1 MSERSRLKI
10 VMEEAKRDLVEDN
23 ELDSPMFYII
33 SNHPGVPKVI
43 EYLPALEDPH
53 QSLEEMGIR
62 LNEICDR
69 VDAEEV
75 ISFVQIILRAT
86 DQYPARPC
94 LVARL
99 ERKDKVFI
107 LYQPYIYYETE
118 NRFHFQKEIWKM
130 IDKDD
135 SAGSFEH
142 QVIEY

>member
-1 MSERSRLKI
+1 MAPRSKLKQ
-10 VMEEAKRDLVEDN
+10 VMKKGKRDLVKYN
-23 ELDSPMFYII
+23 ELDSPMFYIK
-33 SNHPGVPKVI
+33 SKQPGVPKI
-43 EYLPALEDPH
+43 EYRPALEDPH
-53 QSLEEMGIR
+53 QSLEEMGIT
-62 LNEICDR
+62 LNKICDR

-75 ISFVQIILRAT
+75 ITFAQIIVGAT
-86 DQYPARPC
+86 DQDPERPC

-99 ERKDKVFI
+99 EREDQI
-107 LYQPYIYYETE
+107 YIMYQPYIYYETE